1 MTLAP
6 AVPTLPARVDAALA
20 RFLTA
25 RAVFGRDDDLRD
37 LLATTRRFVLHGGK
51 RLRPAL
57 CYWAWHGTGGASGS
71 ARGAGMD
78 VPGPGGFDAAAVLAG
93 LAEPGRLGAESGTGA
108 SGEDEQAVVAGA
120 ALELF
125 HCFALIHDDIIDASS
140 FRRGRPSLH
149 EEFAQRHAGRGWGGD
164 AAAFGRGAAMLCG
177 DLCAMWAEELLAAC
191 GAPADRLR
199 AAQSLFALMRAE
211 AMAGEYLDLLGT
223 ATGHRPPA
231 EPGPTTAGPRSA
243 AQVAGQSGESA
254 PRIPPIAR
262 QLEAGCGAWEGGPDG
277 RRILR
282 VVRLKTARYS
292 IVRPLQIGAVLAG
305 AGEPDL
311 VACAAFGEPLGR
323 AFQLRDDVLGV
334 FGEPA
339 ETGKSVL
346 DDLRQAKPT
355 MLLAEAWARAVGA
368 DREVL
373 RTHVGEPEL
382 DEAGAARVREVM
394 TGCGALAAVERR
406 IGSAHRRAR
415 YALAAWELT
424 EQARRELS
432 GLADA
437 AVHRSR

>member
-6 AVPTLPARVDAALA
+6 AVPTLPARVDAVLA

-25 RAVFGRDDDLRD
+25 RAVFGRDEDLRD
-37 LLATTRRFVLHGGK
+37 LLAVIRRFVLHGGK

-57 CYWAWHGTGGASGS
+57 CYWAWHGTGGTDGQ
-71 ARGAGMD
+71 
-78 VPGPGGFDAAAVLAG
+78 
-93 LAEPGRLGAESGTGA
+93 
-108 SGEDEQAVVAGA
+108 DEEAVVAGA

-125 HCFALIHDDIIDASS
+125 HCFALIHDDIIDASG

-149 EEFAQRHAGRGWGGD
+149 EEFGQRHAGQGWGGD

-191 GAPADRLR
+191 GAAPDRLR
-199 AAQSLFALMRAE
+199 AAQSLFTLMRAE

-223 ATGHRPPA
+223 ATGHRPSP
-231 EPGPTTAGPRSA
+231 PPL
-243 AQVAGQSGESA
+243 QVAGQSGETVPPIA
-254 PRIPPIAR
+254 PIAR
-262 QLEAGCGAWEGGPDG
+262 QLERGRGEGPDS
-277 RRILR
+277 RRVLR

-292 IVRPLQIGAVLAG
+292 IVRPLQIGVVLAG
-305 AGEPDL
+305 AQERAL
-311 VACAAFGEPLGR
+311 AACAAFGEPLGR

-334 FGEPA
+334 FGDPV

-355 MLLAEAWARAVGA
+355 MLLAETWARAAGS

-437 AVHRSR
+437 AVRRSR

>member
-6 AVPTLPARVDAALA
+6 AVPTLPARVDAVLA

-25 RAVFGRDDDLRD
+25 RAVFGTDDDLRD

-57 CYWAWHGTGGASGS
+57 CYWAWHGLGGADS
-71 ARGAGMD
+71 GAGT
-78 VPGPGGFDAAAVLAG
+78 GLAGFDAAAVLAG
-93 LAEPGRLGAESGTGA
+93 LADTPAPGGDG
-108 SGEDEQAVVAGA
+108 EQAVIAGA

-125 HCFALIHDDIIDASS
+125 HCFALIHDDIIDAST
-140 FRRGRPSLH
+140 FRRGRLSLH
-149 EEFAQRHAGRGWGGD
+149 EEFAQRHAGHGWGGD

-177 DLCAMWAEELLAAC
+177 DLCAMWAEELLAEC
-191 GAPADRLR
+191 GAAPDRLR
-199 AAQSLFALMRAE
+199 TAQSLFALMRTE

-223 ATGHRPPA
+223 ATGHRP
-231 EPGPTTAGPRSA
+231 S
-243 AQVAGQSGESA
+243 
-254 PRIPPIAR
+254 
-262 QLEAGCGAWEGGPDG
+262 GPDS
-277 RRILR
+277 RRVLR

-292 IVRPLQIGAVLAG
+292 IVRPLQIGAALAG
-305 AGEPDL
+305 ADQREL

-334 FGEPA
+334 FGDPA
-339 ETGKSVL
+339 LTGKSVL

-355 MLLAEAWARAVGA
+355 MLLAETWSRAAGA

-373 RTHVGEPEL
+373 RTHVGDAEL
-382 DEAGAARVREVM
+382 DEAGADRVREVM

-415 YALAAWELT
+415 LALAAWELGD
-424 EQARRELS
+424 QARRELS